1 MEEHR
6 ISVSDNEPTNKC
18 WLCHRCRQDFFLL
31 WTVFWLQESYLF
43 LFQGSHS
50 HAQGTCVTGL
60 GFCPWCMCS
69 RSQLSI
75 NPDVIAQRILGW
87 PRGVLPE
94 WEEPRAAWVPDCGS
108 CKTPELTWP
117 GLWTIIRLLPS
128 LDPFPAG
135 SGGLCTVLETYK
147 PSSPMPSGKHY
158 GVLWKAGE
166 NLDWLWLCWFKP
178 CS

>member
-18 WLCHRCRQDFFLL
+18 WLCHRYRQDFFLL
-31 WTVFWLQESYLF
+31 WTVFSDYRRDTYFCFRDLTLMLEEPVWQDSVSVRGACAPDHSYLSTPTW
-43 LFQGSHS
+43 L
-50 HAQGTCVTGL
+50 L
-60 GFCPWCMCS
+60 REPW
-69 RSQLSI
+69 
-75 NPDVIAQRILGW
+75 W
-87 PRGVLPE
+87 PRRVLPE

-108 CKTPELTWP
+108 YKTPELTEP

-147 PSSPMPSGKHY
+147 PSSPMPRASTMGY
-158 GVLWKAGE
+158 CERLE
-166 NLDWLWLCWFKP
+166 RT
-178 CS
+178 